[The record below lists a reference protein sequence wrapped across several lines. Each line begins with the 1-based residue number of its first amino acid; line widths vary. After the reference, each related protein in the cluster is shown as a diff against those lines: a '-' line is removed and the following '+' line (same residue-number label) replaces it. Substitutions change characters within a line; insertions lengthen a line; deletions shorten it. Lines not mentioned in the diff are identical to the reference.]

1 MSARVT
7 ARALLVDEERDKAS
21 FPSGSRTGVGSRRV
35 GCSGGMEGNV
45 VVAGGCCNA
54 CALNVCC
61 TIRAIVC
68 SKASFC
74 SNADMID
81 FVCKKESVQNSEMQ
95 SKHKTDN

>member
-1 MSARVT
+1 M
-7 ARALLVDEERDKAS
+7 ARALLVDEERDKA
-21 FPSGSRTGVGSRRV
+21 FPSGSSGSRTGVGSRRV
-35 GCSGGMEGNV
+35 GCRGGMEGNV